1 MFKQLKKTFNNPRQ
15 IMKVTKVNI
24 DGTLTVSSASG
35 GSINAIGTGT
45 IDTWVY
51 VQEGRILGVAA
62 NLPHSSIEV

>member
-15 IMKVTKVNI
+15 IMQVTQVNA

-62 NLPHSSIEV
+62 SLPHSVIEV